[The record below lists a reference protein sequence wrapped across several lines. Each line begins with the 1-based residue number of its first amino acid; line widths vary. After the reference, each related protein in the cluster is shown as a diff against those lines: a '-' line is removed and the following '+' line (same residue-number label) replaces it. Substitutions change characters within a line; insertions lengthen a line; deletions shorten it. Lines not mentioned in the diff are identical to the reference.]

1 MYLYKFFILK
11 YVIIKIF
18 TIFENISE
26 TISRNFLIFRNTQVT
41 KIDQRLLIQ
50 KHFAKIIFLKF
61 HLIGNC
67 FTHGP

>member
-41 KIDQRLLIQ
+41 KIDQRL
-50 KHFAKIIFLKF
+50 KIGVSSRSILQRLFF
-61 HLIGNC
+61 
-67 FTHGP
+67 